1 MGILNIKKTDD
12 TTGAPLQGAV
22 FSVVRA
28 SSGVEVGQIT
38 TDANGVASL
47 SGLLYTDYTITVVT
61 APKGYVL
68 NTTPILV
75 ATIDFDLTTFN
86 AYVNVTNKAESTPP
100 TSSSSTSTDPS
111 TTSNNTTPS
120 TNTPPSAGK
129 TVLPSTGDM
138 TSLPILLVGV
148 MLLVLAS
155 FVVFR
160 KE

>member
-1 MGILNIKKTDD
+1 MNIKKTDD

-47 SGLLYTDYTITVVT
+47 SGLLYTDYTITEVT
-61 APKGYVL
+61 APKGYIL
-68 NTTPILV
+68 NTTPIPV
-75 ATIDFDLTTFN
+75 TATDFDLTTFN
-86 AYVNVTNKAESTPP
+86 AYVNVTNKAESVPP

-111 TTSNNTTPS
+111 TTSNNTTP
-120 TNTPPSAGK
+120 PSAGK

-138 TSLPILLVGV
+138 ASLPILLAGF

-160 KE
+160 NE